1 MTHRT
6 PLYALMR
13 LDIAPRAIY
22 PCAMMFLCLAVRP
35 LRKGA
40 LSPRRRAV
48 ALCLLMGLSLILG
61 GCSHNA
67 PKTPPTAPPPST
79 RSAPAVTPAPL
90 DFRLAQPIGTQTS
103 IHAQT
108 PFTVTFENCTSNIAR
123 TQPYTGVLTLPPDY
137 TLSPSGL
144 PEGLQ
149 AEAGVIAAAVRG
161 LYGLDQERTAKE
173 YLEVAAPP
181 AARALYRVHWE
192 EIWDENALQVR
203 RGEDV
208 IETLGVSALIGARLV
223 TETVT
228 IEPCPQQTGG
238 SSGLAGDAEAASAL
252 VSAYLE
258 RLSRQDYEGAYA
270 LLAADY
276 RRKVPFDRY
285 LEGYEPVAEMAVRDV
300 QTTHVEPAYAIVEA
314 HLTIGLRRQG
324 QIVSSPWLATYYLV
338 RQAMG
343 ESWAWAIADVV
354 MLPTSP
360 MLAP

>member
-1 MTHRT
+1 
-6 PLYALMR
+6 
-13 LDIAPRAIY
+13 
-22 PCAMMFLCLAVRP
+22 MMFFCLVVQP
-35 LRKGA
+35 LWKGV
-40 LSPRRRAV
+40 LSQRRRAL

-61 GCSHNA
+61 GCSRGT
-67 PKTPPTAPPPST
+67 PKTPLTALPSST
-79 RSAPAVTPAPL
+79 RPSPVGTPAPL

-103 IHAQT
+103 IQAQT
-108 PFTVTFENCTSNIAR
+108 PFTITFENCSSSVAR

-137 TLSPSGL
+137 MLTPSAP
-144 PEGLQ
+144 PEGVQ
-149 AEAGVIAAAVRG
+149 AEAGVIAAAVRA
-161 LYGLDQERTAKE
+161 LYGLDRERTAKE
-173 YLEVAAPP
+173 HLEIAAPP

-192 EIWDENALQVR
+192 EIWDDNTLQVR

-208 IETLGVSALIGARLV
+208 IEALGVSALIGARLV

-228 IEPCPQQTGG
+228 IEPCPQQAEGG
-238 SSGLAGDAEAASAL
+238 SGLAGDAEDASAL

-258 RLSRQDYEGAYA
+258 RLGKQDYEGAYV

-276 RRKVPFDRY
+276 RRQVPFDRY
-285 LEGYEPVAEMAVRDV
+285 LEGYEPVAEMAVSDV